1 MARQARQKSESGIY
15 HVMIRGIGKQILF
28 EDDKDRLRFID
39 SLEKYK
45 AEESILLH
53 AFCLMENHVH
63 LLVQDT
69 CGKLDLFMKKLEGSY
84 AFYYNRK
91 YERTGTLFQER
102 YKSEPV
108 DSDPYYMIVLRYIV
122 RNPEKAGICA
132 HNTYPW
138 SSYRNY
144 FGNAGATDPGFAL
157 ELFGGIEPLRSY
169 LSEDTEET
177 CLELLPQK
185 IGESRAA
192 VILRETLGVKSGT
205 ELQGYEKKERDEAVR
220 KLKAAGLSH
229 RQIERLTGVNRGI
242 IQKA

>member
-1 MARQARQKSESGIY
+1 
-15 HVMIRGIGKQILF
+15 MIRGIGKQILF

-108 DSDPYYMIVLRYIV
+108 DSDPYYMSVLRYII
-122 RNPEKAGICA
+122 RNPEKRASAPITHTRGVLIETILEMQEQRIRALRWSCLAG
-132 HNTYPW
+132 
-138 SSYRNY
+138 
-144 FGNAGATDPGFAL
+144 
-157 ELFGGIEPLRSY
+157 
-169 LSEDTEET
+169 
-177 CLELLPQK
+177 
-185 IGESRAA
+185 
-192 VILRETLGVKSGT
+192 
-205 ELQGYEKKERDEAVR
+205 
-220 KLKAAGLSH
+220 
-229 RQIERLTGVNRGI
+229 
-242 IQKA
+242 